1 MILDPMAG
9 SGTIL
14 IACSLGRNVIVLDLE
29 QKFVDMMRGNWEKI
43 KQRGPQ
49 MGYKMG
55 EAVILQGD
63 ARNLERLLAD
73 KIMFSP
79 PFSEQGADEAAKY
92 FPRKHRGT
100 IKPSEFMPGNI
111 QNLPYGQIDKIITS
125 PPYAASANVQ
135 QQERVK
141 RGYFKKKDGKPAS
154 GFLGKMEV
162 PERDDNIG
170 NLSYGSI
177 DAVISSPPYAETVGR
192 DAKYYEKIDTANKK
206 RALEMYGK
214 QLPSY
219 TANLR
224 YSYTKE
230 NMDGSEGNIGN
241 LKYGNIDAVITSPP
255 YENVIAEGD
264 AGPLAHASYDPD
276 FKDKRQG
283 YTSRVDAVITSPPYQ
298 AFGASR
304 EGEKIRTGKSK
315 IHKEKSLPTTYTKE
329 QTDNLGNL
337 QGDTYLSAMKLVYE
351 QCYKVLKPGG
361 LMILV
366 VKNFIRNKKEIDLKA
381 DTRRLC
387 EQAGFEFIEE
397 HHRLLTSQSFWR
409 ILYMRKYPNAP
420 KIDKEYILVFK
431 R

>member
-1 MILDPMAG
+1 
-9 SGTIL
+9 
-14 IACSLGRNVIVLDLE
+14 
-29 QKFVDMMRGNWEKI
+29 
-43 KQRGPQ
+43 
-49 MGYKMG
+49 
-55 EAVILQGD
+55 
-63 ARNLERLLAD
+63 
-73 KIMFSP
+73 MFSP
-79 PFSEQGADEAAKY
+79 PFSEQDADEAAKY
-92 FPRKHRGT
+92 FPRKHRET
-100 IKPSEFMPGNI
+100 IKPSEFMSGNI

-170 NLSYGSI
+170 NLPYG
-177 DAVISSPPYAETVGR
+177 E
-192 DAKYYEKIDTANKK
+192 
-206 RALEMYGK
+206 
-214 QLPSY
+214 
-219 TANLR
+219 
-224 YSYTKE
+224 
-230 NMDGSEGNIGN
+230 
-241 LKYGNIDAVITSPP
+241 IDAVITSP
-255 YENVIAEGD
+255 
-264 AGPLAHASYDPD
+264 H
-276 FKDKRQG
+276 
-283 YTSRVDAVITSPPYQ
+283 YQ

-381 DTRRLC
+381 DTRGLC

-397 HHRLLTSQSFWR
+397 HYRLLTSQSFWR
-409 ILYMRKYPNAP
+409 TIYARKYPDAP

>member
-43 KQRGPQ
+43 QQRGPQ

-125 PPYAASANVQ
+125 PPYAKTLQADNDSGQ
-135 QQERVK
+135 RRIERLRK
-141 RGYFKKKDGKPAS
+141 EGHDDIADRIEKAHNWHQHEADYNSDNP
-154 GFLGKMEV
+154 
-162 PERDDNIG
+162 DNIG
-170 NLSYGSI
+170 NL
-177 DAVISSPPYAETVGR
+177 E
-192 DAKYYEKIDTANKK
+192 
-206 RALEMYGK
+206 
-214 QLPSY
+214 
-219 TANLR
+219 
-224 YSYTKE
+224 
-230 NMDGSEGNIGN
+230 
-241 LKYGNIDAVITSPP
+241 YGNIDAVITSPP

-409 ILYMRKYPNAP
+409 TIYARKYPDAP

>member
-1 MILDPMAG
+1 
-9 SGTIL
+9 
-14 IACSLGRNVIVLDLE
+14 
-29 QKFVDMMRGNWEKI
+29 
-43 KQRGPQ
+43 
-49 MGYKMG
+49 
-55 EAVILQGD
+55 
-63 ARNLERLLAD
+63 
-73 KIMFSP
+73 MFSL

-170 NLSYGSI
+170 NLPYGSI

-255 YENVIAEGD
+255 Y
-264 AGPLAHASYDPD
+264 
-276 FKDKRQG
+276 
-283 YTSRVDAVITSPPYQ
+283 Q

-337 QGDTYLSAMKLVYE
+337 QGDIYLSAIKLVYE

-381 DTRRLC
+381 DTRGLC

-397 HHRLLTSQSFWR
+397 HYRLLTSQSFWR
-409 ILYMRKYPNAP
+409 TIYARKYPDAP

>member
-1 MILDPMAG
+1 
-9 SGTIL
+9 
-14 IACSLGRNVIVLDLE
+14 
-29 QKFVDMMRGNWEKI
+29 
-43 KQRGPQ
+43 
-49 MGYKMG
+49 
-55 EAVILQGD
+55 
-63 ARNLERLLAD
+63 
-73 KIMFSP
+73 
-79 PFSEQGADEAAKY
+79 
-92 FPRKHRGT
+92 
-100 IKPSEFMPGNI
+100 
-111 QNLPYGQIDKIITS
+111 
-125 PPYAASANVQ
+125 
-135 QQERVK
+135 
-141 RGYFKKKDGKPAS
+141 
-154 GFLGKMEV
+154 
-162 PERDDNIG
+162 
-170 NLSYGSI
+170 
-177 DAVISSPPYAETVGR
+177 
-192 DAKYYEKIDTANKK
+192 
-206 RALEMYGK
+206 
-214 QLPSY
+214 
-219 TANLR
+219 
-224 YSYTKE
+224 
-230 NMDGSEGNIGN
+230 
-241 LKYGNIDAVITSPP
+241 VITSPP

-409 ILYMRKYPNAP
+409 TLYVRKYPNAP

>member
-1 MILDPMAG
+1 MSLPLQLWIIERYTKAGDVILDPMAG

-63 ARNLERLLAD
+63 ARNLEGLLAD
-73 KIMFSP
+73 KVIF
-79 PFSEQGADEAAKY
+79 
-92 FPRKHRGT
+92 
-100 IKPSEFMPGNI
+100 
-111 QNLPYGQIDKIITS
+111 S

-170 NLSYGSI
+170 NLPYGEI
-177 DAVISSPPYAETVGR
+177 HAVITSPPYAKTLQADNDSGQRRIERLRKEGHDDIADR
-192 DAKYYEKIDTANKK
+192 IEKAHNWHQHEADYN
-206 RALEMYGK
+206 
-214 QLPSY
+214 PD
-219 TANLR
+219 NP
-224 YSYTKE
+224 
-230 NMDGSEGNIGN
+230 DNIGN

-337 QGDTYLSAMKLVYE
+337 QGDTYLSAMKVVYE
-351 QCYKVLKPGG
+351 QCYKILKPGG

-381 DTRRLC
+381 DTRGLC

-397 HHRLLTSQSFWR
+397 HYRLLTSQSFWR
-409 ILYMRKYPNAP
+409 TIYARKYPDAP